1 MTGSTVITQHLDRFA
16 VQPASTTATMQ
27 SVGAL
32 RHDTSDFAAHS
43 PASKPAT
50 YDRNFTLR
58 YVTSTLTLLHT
69 VLQPKLRL
77 RSLTTSNTCSSS
89 SSRGQVASKQQE
101 PDTGIL
107 SLVATASPCAR
118 QSALCPL
125 LCSALLYG
133 GCCCPKA
140 PTQKVEVQHLATF
153 KSRTLRD
160 DLSS

>member
-1 MTGSTVITQHLDRFA
+1 MTGSTVITQHLDRFS

-50 YDRNFTLR
+50 CDRNFTLR
-58 YVTSTLTLLHT
+58 YVNSDSAAHSSATKVTTTIAYDFRLPTLAAAAEGKSLASNRNQTREFCRK
-69 VLQPKLRL
+69 LQQLVPAPG
-77 RSLTTSNTCSSS
+77 SLPS
-89 SSRGQVASKQQE
+89 VHY
-101 PDTGIL
+101 
-107 SLVATASPCAR
+107 
-118 QSALCPL
+118 
-125 LCSALLYG
+125 SALLYG